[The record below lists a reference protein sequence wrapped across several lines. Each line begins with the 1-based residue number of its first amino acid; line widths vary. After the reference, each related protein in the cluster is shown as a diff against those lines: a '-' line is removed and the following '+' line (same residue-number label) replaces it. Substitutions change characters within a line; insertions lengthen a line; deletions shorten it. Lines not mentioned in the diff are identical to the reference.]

1 MKIFNLFKP
10 NIEKLKTGKKVTP
23 LIKALKYNKDW
34 NVRKSAAEA
43 LTAIGWEPI
52 NGDGIYYLI
61 ALNDWNKLIHIGEPA
76 VEPLIQA
83 LKDEDSFDL
92 HRESIKA
99 LGAIK
104 DKRAIEPLIELLQND
119 KIYLREEVVKALGQ
133 LGDEKV
139 VNPLISVL
147 QNETSSTLRCETIR
161 ALGLTKDKRAV
172 KPLIEALQ
180 HESQKHRLD
189 AKTTIITEVAIS
201 LGKIKDERAITPL
214 VSLYNVYTDY
224 VNKKISN
231 ALLTINTELSKFFFS
246 ILNSDENNLLEI
258 DNAFDL
264 AVASLYH
271 QNSWVRRQVIW
282 ALLKLRDYRAVGQIL
297 KTLNDNHLNVV
308 SYAIYALGEIGNDKA
323 VITLMDILL
332 KKDFPTC
339 KNVDS
344 LTFSE
349 YWSDPR
355 SEAAVALGKI
365 KDKRAFKALMM
376 VIEEKGNDSLI
387 EKSAWAL
394 SELGDKRAIEP
405 LKSAK
410 KLTNSS
416 GEIQKAIDK
425 LEKFKNQA
433 YLEFT
438 S

>member
-133 LGDEKV
+133 LGEEKV

-180 HESQKHRLD
+180 HESQKPRLD
-189 AKTTIITEVAIS
+189 ANTTIITEVVIA

>member
-1 MKIFNLFKP
+1 MNIFNLFKP

-23 LIKALKYNKDW
+23 LITALKYNKDW

-76 VEPLIQA
+76 VEPLIQV

-92 HRESIKA
+92 NRESIKA

-147 QNETSSTLRCETIR
+147 QNETRSTLRCETIR

-180 HESQKHRLD
+180 HESQKPRLD
-189 AKTTIITEVAIS
+189 ANTTIITEVVIA

-224 VNKKISN
+224 VNKKIGD
-231 ALLTINTELSKFFFS
+231 ALLTINTELSKFYFA

-258 DNAFDL
+258 DNVFDL

-271 QNSWVRRQVIW
+271 QNSWVRHQVIW

-297 KTLNDNHLNVV
+297 KALNDNHLNVV

-323 VITLMDILL
+323 VIPLMDILL
-332 KKDFPTC
+332 KKHFPTC
-339 KNVDS
+339 KKIDS

-349 YWSDPR
+349 HWSDPR

-410 KLTNSS
+410 ELTNST
-416 GEIQKAIDK
+416 GEVQKAIGK
-425 LEKFKNQA
+425 LEKIK
-433 YLEFT
+433 

>member
-34 NVRKSAAEA
+34 NIRKSAAEA

-76 VEPLIQA
+76 VEPLIQV
-83 LKDEDSFDL
+83 LKDKDSFDL

-104 DKRAIEPLIELLQND
+104 DKRTIEPLIELLQND

-133 LGDEKV
+133 IGDEKV

-147 QNETSSTLRCETIR
+147 QNETGSTLRCETIR

-172 KPLIEALQ
+172 KPLTEALQ
-180 HESQKHRLD
+180 HESQKPRLD
-189 AKTTIITEVAIS
+189 ANTTIITEVAIA

-231 ALLTINTELSKFFFS
+231 ALLTINTELSKFYFA
-246 ILNSDENNLLEI
+246 ILNSDENNLLKI
-258 DNAFDL
+258 NNAFDL

-323 VITLMDILL
+323 VIHLMDILL

-349 YWSDPR
+349 HWSDPR

-365 KDKRAFKALMM
+365 KDKRAFKALMA

-410 KLTNSS
+410 NLTNSP
-416 GEIQKAIDK
+416 GEVQKAIDK
-425 LEKFKNQA
+425 LEKL
-433 YLEFT
+433 YVL
-438 S
+438 

>member
-10 NIEKLKTGKKVTP
+10 NIEKLKTGKKITP

-61 ALNDWNKLIHIGEPA
+61 ALNDWNKLIHMGEPA
-76 VEPLIQA
+76 VEPLIQV

-92 HRESIKA
+92 NRDSIKA

-161 ALGLTKDKRAV
+161 ALGLTKNKRAV

-180 HESQKHRLD
+180 HESQKPRLD
-189 AKTTIITEVAIS
+189 TNTMIITEVVIA
-201 LGKIKDERAITPL
+201 LGKIKDARAITPL
-214 VSLYNVYTDY
+214 ISLYNVYTDY
-224 VNKKISN
+224 VNKKIGN
-231 ALLTINTELSKFFFS
+231 ALLTINTELSKFYFA
-246 ILNSDENNLLEI
+246 ILNSNENNLLEI
-258 DNAFDL
+258 NNAFDL

-271 QNSWVRRQVIW
+271 QNSWVRCQVIW
-282 ALLKLRDYRAVGQIL
+282 ALLKLRDYRAVWQIL
-297 KTLNDNHLNVV
+297 KALNDNHLNVV
-308 SYAIYALGEIGNDKA
+308 SYAIYALGEIGNDKV
-323 VITLMDILL
+323 VIPLMDILL

-339 KNVDS
+339 KNIDS
-344 LTFSE
+344 LMFSE
-349 YWSDPR
+349 HWSDPR

-394 SELGDKRAIEP
+394 SELGDKRAIKP
-405 LKSAK
+405 LKSVK
-410 KLTNSS
+410 NLTDSP
-416 GEIQKAIDK
+416 GEVQKAIDK
-425 LEKFKNQA
+425 LEKIK
-433 YLEFT
+433 

>member
-1 MKIFNLFKP
+1 MTKYIF
-10 NIEKLKTGKKVTP
+10 
-23 LIKALKYNKDW
+23 A
-34 NVRKSAAEA
+34 
-43 LTAIGWEPI
+43 
-52 NGDGIYYLI
+52 
-61 ALNDWNKLIHIGEPA
+61 
-76 VEPLIQA
+76 
-83 LKDEDSFDL
+83 
-92 HRESIKA
+92 
-99 LGAIK
+99 
-104 DKRAIEPLIELLQND
+104 
-119 KIYLREEVVKALGQ
+119 VKALGQ
-133 LGDEKV
+133 IGDEKV

-147 QNETSSTLRCETIR
+147 QNENSSTLRCETIR

-172 KPLIEALQ
+172 KPLTEALQ
-180 HESQKHRLD
+180 HESQKPRLD
-189 AKTTIITEVAIS
+189 ANTTIITEVAIA

-231 ALLTINTELSKFFFS
+231 ALLTINTELSKFYFA
-246 ILNSDENNLLEI
+246 ILNSDENNLLKI
-258 DNAFDL
+258 NNAFDL

-323 VITLMDILL
+323 VIHLMDILL

-339 KNVDS
+339 QNVDS

-349 YWSDPR
+349 HWSDPR

-365 KDKRAFKALMM
+365 KDKRAFKALMA

-410 KLTNSS
+410 NLTNSP
-416 GEIQKAIDK
+416 GEVQKAIDK
-425 LEKFKNQA
+425 LEKIK
-433 YLEFT
+433 T
-438 S
+438 

>member
-1 MKIFNLFKP
+1 MNIFNLFKP

-61 ALNDWNKLIHIGEPA
+61 ALNDWNKLIHIGELA
-76 VEPLIQA
+76 VEPLIQI

-92 HRESIKA
+92 NRESIKA

-104 DKRAIEPLIELLQND
+104 DKRAIEPLIELLQNN

-180 HESQKHRLD
+180 HESQKLRLD
-189 AKTTIITEVAIS
+189 ANTTIITEVVIA
-201 LGKIKDERAITPL
+201 LGKIKDERAITLL

-231 ALLTINTELSKFFFS
+231 ALLTINTELSKFYFA
-246 ILNSDENNLLEI
+246 ILNSDEDSLLEI

-264 AVASLYH
+264 AVASSYH

-323 VITLMDILL
+323 VIPLMDILL

-349 YWSDPR
+349 HWSDPS

-410 KLTNSS
+410 NLTNSP
-416 GEIQKAIDK
+416 GEVQKAIDK
-425 LEKFKNQA
+425 LEKIKD
-433 YLEFT
+433 
-438 S
+438 